1 MHQRSVANIYGRI
14 NKGYK
19 MLGAT
24 FLFVCY
30 HLAGYY
36 NIILSYSYR
45 FIFSVFSNPLPFAE
59 ESPSENVYFAETILH
74 KSGSINEFEAI
85 NPALFFLYIFSL
97 YVCYLVIKNGVKT
110 SGKIIMFTAMMP
122 YVFFFILLIRGLFLS
137 GAGTG
142 LKYLLLPDFT
152 KLFAVEIW
160 IDAIVQV
167 FYQMTVACSGII
179 NLSSMKP
186 KK

>member
-1 MHQRSVANIYGRI
+1 M
-14 NKGYK
+14 
-19 MLGAT
+19 
-24 FLFVCY
+24 
-30 HLAGYY
+30 
-36 NIILSYSYR
+36 
-45 FIFSVFSNPLPFAE
+45 
-59 ESPSENVYFAETILH
+59 
-74 KSGSINEFEAI
+74 
-85 NPALFFLYIFSL
+85 
-97 YVCYLVIKNGVKT
+97 VIKNGVKT
-110 SGKIIMFTAMMP
+110 SGKIIMVTALLP
-122 YVFFFILLIRGLFLS
+122 YVFFTILLLRGFFLS

-152 KLFAVEIW
+152 KLFALEIW